1 MNDELNSLRE
11 QLRQKEAEI
20 DLLKEITHVI
30 GSEHNVQTVFDLV
43 SSRALNLLQAETVT
57 IPILSADQKS
67 YTYRSAAGENADE
80 LLGADLPIS
89 VGICGWVLRH
99 RTAWWRGALDLLE
112 ANERNQWEKE
122 AGSLILVPLV
132 GKRRFLGGIA
142 CINKAR
148 GGEFNKHDLDLL
160 AMFAGQV
167 SIAIENAMFFEEL
180 DTAKQAAVAYKKKL
194 QKANQK
200 LSATNQ
206 ELQHLAVHDPL
217 TGLPN
222 RTLILDRLQQGI
234 LLAQRNRQKL
244 SLIMIDLDRFKD
256 INDSLG
262 HAAGDQLLVSLG
274 KRFQAALRTEDTIGR
289 LGGDE
294 FALVIPDANR
304 DSALVVAGKLQAVLQ
319 TPLEIKDC
327 ALSVGASI
335 GIAVYP
341 DHGDNPVQLLKGA
354 DVAMYAAK
362 RNRDEVAV
370 YDPRLDTHTPDRL
383 ELLADLRAA
392 VQDKLLDIAL
402 QPKVDLTSGTI
413 IGAEALARWNHPKR
427 GNVPPVE
434 FIPLLEQTGLIK
446 PFTLYI
452 IEESARYC
460 RQCLLLG
467 FELSI
472 AVNLSVHNLRDNKL
486 PEQID
491 EILTRH
497 NLDKRYLLL
506 EITES
511 AVMTDPEQS
520 LALLT
525 RLNAM
530 GLQLS
535 IDDFGTGYSSLSY
548 LKRLP
553 VSQLKIDR
561 SFVQDMNNDKDD
573 AMIVRSTIDLAHNLG
588 LNTVAEGV
596 ETDETLTA
604 LADMNCDQAQG
615 YLISR
620 PLASEDF
627 MQFLKNTEWK
637 INTRPVPRSFIL

>member
-1 MNDELNSLRE
+1 MSDELNSLRE
-11 QLRQKEAEI
+11 QLRQKKAEI

-30 GSEHNVQTVFDLV
+30 GSEHNVQKVFDLV

-57 IPILSADQKS
+57 IPILSTDQQS
-67 YTYRSAAGENADE
+67 YTYRSAAGNNADE

-99 RTAWWRGALDLLE
+99 KTAWWRGALDLLE
-112 ANERNQWEKE
+112 ENERNQWEKE

-142 CINKAR
+142 CINKAS

-160 AMFAGQV
+160 AMFASQV

-180 DTAKQAAVAYKKKL
+180 DAAKQAAVAYKEKL

-200 LSATNQ
+200 LSATNE

-234 LLAQRNRQKL
+234 LLAQRNKQKM

-256 INDSLG
+256 VNDSLG
-262 HAAGDQLLVSLG
+262 HAAGDQLLVTLAT
-274 KRFQAALRTEDTIGR
+274 RLQAALRAEDTIGR

-294 FALVIPDANR
+294 FALVIPAAGR
-304 DSALVVAGKLQAVLQ
+304 DDALVVAGKLQSVLQ
-319 TPLEIKDC
+319 TPLEIQGST
-327 ALSVGASI
+327 LSIGASM

-341 DHGDNPVQLLKGA
+341 DHGDNPVQLLKGS

-362 RNRDEVAV
+362 KNRDEVTV

-383 ELLADLRAA
+383 ELFGDLRAA
-392 VQDKLLDIAL
+392 IQDKLLSVAF
-402 QPKVDLTSGTI
+402 QPKLDLSSGTL

-427 GNVPPVE
+427 GNIPPVE
-434 FIPLLEQTGLIK
+434 FIPLLEQSGLIK

-452 IEESARYC
+452 IEESVRYC
-460 RQCLLLG
+460 RQCLLRG

-472 AVNLSVHNLRDNKL
+472 AVNLSVHNLRDDKL

-491 EILTRH
+491 EILSRH

-511 AVMTDPEQS
+511 AVMNDPEQS

-525 RLNAM
+525 RLHAM

-561 SFVQDMNNDKDD
+561 SFVRDMINDKDD

-604 LADMNCDQAQG
+604 LANINCDQAQG
-615 YLISR
+615 YLISH
-620 PLASEDF
+620 PLPAEDF
-627 MQFLKNTEWK
+627 LQYLKKTKWK
-637 INTRPVPRSFIL
+637 INTRLVPRTFIL